1 MEKVKYYFKNK
12 GIIHMKRDKLKKF
25 IKPIALILLVFCVI
39 SISSKVAYATEN
51 TMPIPDINI
60 FFGDGNTKTPTEY
73 VDNIKLLLL
82 LTVLTI
88 LPSILIMTTGFIRIV
103 TVLSFF
109 KSAIGATSLPKQ
121 IIIGL
126 SLFLTFFVMAPTFT
140 EINEEAIQPYMNEE
154 ISMDVAIDKGVKPM
168 REFMLKQT
176 RVKDLKLFL
185 EAGKIEDAV
194 KVETDEEGNETYN
207 YEDVPFYTIVPAF
220 VISELRTAF
229 EIGFLL
235 FIPFILV
242 DIVTASVLMSMGMFM
257 LPPAMISLPFK
268 LLLFVL
274 VDGWNLLSQSL
285 ILGF

>member
-1 MEKVKYYFKNK
+1 
-12 GIIHMKRDKLKKF
+12 
-25 IKPIALILLVFCVI
+25 
-39 SISSKVAYATEN
+39 
-51 TMPIPDINI
+51 
-60 FFGDGNTKTPTEY
+60 
-73 VDNIKLLLL
+73 
-82 LTVLTI
+82 
-88 LPSILIMTTGFIRIV
+88 
-103 TVLSFF
+103 
-109 KSAIGATSLPKQ
+109 
-121 IIIGL
+121 
-126 SLFLTFFVMAPTFT
+126 MAPTFS
-140 EINEEAIQPYMNEE
+140 EINEKAVQPYMKEE
-154 ISMDVAIDKGVKPM
+154 ITMDVAIDKGIKPM

-185 EAGKIEDAV
+185 EAGKVEDAV
-194 KVETDEEGNETYN
+194 KVEKDAEGKETYN
-207 YEDVPFYTIVPAF
+207 YDDVPLYTIVPAF

>member
-1 MEKVKYYFKNK
+1 
-12 GIIHMKRDKLKKF
+12 
-25 IKPIALILLVFCVI
+25 
-39 SISSKVAYATEN
+39 
-51 TMPIPDINI
+51 
-60 FFGDGNTKTPTEY
+60 
-73 VDNIKLLLL
+73 
-82 LTVLTI
+82 
-88 LPSILIMTTGFIRIV
+88 MTTGFIRIV

-109 KSAIGATSLPKQ
+109 KSAIGITSLPKQ

-126 SLFLTFFVMAPTFT
+126 SLFLTFFVMAPTFSK
-140 EINEEAIQPYMNEE
+140 INEEAVQPYIKEE
-154 ISMDVAIDKGVKPM
+154 ITMDVAIDKGIKPM
-168 REFMLKQT
+168 KEFMLKQT
-176 RVKDLKLFL
+176 RVKDLELFL
-185 EAGKIEDAV
+185 KAGKTEDAV
-194 KVETDEEGNETYN
+194 KVETDSDGKESYN
-207 YEDVPFYTIVPAF
+207 YDNVPIYTIVPAF